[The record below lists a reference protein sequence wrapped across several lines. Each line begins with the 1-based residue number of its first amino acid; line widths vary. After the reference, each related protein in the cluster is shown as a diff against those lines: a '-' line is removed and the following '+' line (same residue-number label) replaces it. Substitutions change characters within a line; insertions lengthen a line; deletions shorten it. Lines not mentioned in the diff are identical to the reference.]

1 MTTAQGVK
9 HAIKQARQALKAEAY
24 ADALAAY
31 AEAAA
36 AFEALPEPLSE
47 LEGLYL
53 EWAHA
58 YFKGGQPGDAL
69 TTISL
74 YLQRLTVFSPELQER
89 VQYLLAQSHFAYA
102 RALQTAEP
110 EKARQHFHK
119 ALGYHGLSEFQ
130 RAEAFYYQGV
140 VLLHLKALKE
150 ATASFD
156 SALQAFMAL
165 QEHFWA
171 GMTRLKLGMVA
182 LIQGQVEPAKTQA
195 EHVIAFLQ
203 DKPMGTGEQ
212 ALSKTAHELMYEL
225 CRYQRDDVGASYWQ
239 AKLAES

>member
-1 MTTAQGVK
+1 MPTAQAVK
-9 HAIKQARQALKAEAY
+9 QAIKQARQALKAEAY
-24 ADALAAY
+24 ADALGAY

-69 TTISL
+69 TTTSL

-102 RALQTAEP
+102 RDLQTAEP

-119 ALGYHGLSEFQ
+119 ALGYHGLSDFQ
-130 RAEAFYYQGV
+130 RAEAFYHQGE
-140 VLLHLKALKE
+140 VLMQLKAFKE

-156 SALQAFMAL
+156 SALQAFMA
-165 QEHFWA
+165 QAESFWV
-171 GMTRLKLGMVA
+171 GMTRLKIGMLHLLQNQVTPA
-182 LIQGQVEPAKTQA
+182 MSITQQAIQDLEGDPR
-195 EHVIAFLQ
+195 
-203 DKPMGTGEQ
+203 MGEKAVLMTGY
-212 ALSKTAHELMYEL
+212 ELMQEL
-225 CRYQRDDVGASYWQ
+225 CRYQHDSEGAEFWRSKIQ
-239 AKLAES
+239 RLV